1 MALADEGATVVFY
14 KGIPQDMAG
23 MILSE
28 EKQAHFKR
36 KCWMLWTFM
45 LKVLLNVLV

>member
-1 MALADEGATVVFY
+1 MALADEGATVVFH

-23 MILSE
+23 MILS
-28 EKQAHFKR
+28 KR
-36 KCWMLWTFM
+36 NRLILKKCWMLWTFM

>member
-23 MILSE
+23 MILS
-28 EKQAHFKR
+28 KR
-36 KCWMLWTFM
+36 NRLILKKCWMLWTFM
-45 LKVLLNVLV
+45 LKVLLNVLGR